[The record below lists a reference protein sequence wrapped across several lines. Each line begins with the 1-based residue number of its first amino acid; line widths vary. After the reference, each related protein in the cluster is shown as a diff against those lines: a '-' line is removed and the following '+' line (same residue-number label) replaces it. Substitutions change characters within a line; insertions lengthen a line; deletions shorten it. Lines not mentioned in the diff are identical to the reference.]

1 MKDVSP
7 GQMFWIIKNGS
18 KGTGMVAH
26 GKTLKDKQIWD
37 VVKYI
42 DTQFV
47 KR

>member
-1 MKDVSP
+1 MKSVSP
-7 GQMFWIIKNGS
+7 GQMFWVIKNGS

-26 GKTLKDKQIWD
+26 GKKLNDKQIWD